1 MEDEELEEYLDEY
14 RDSNSR
20 LKLIEALKDKVTAEM
35 EDMDVSSS
43 AQKHDLNRVI
53 RDFEEE
59 LDWIENHKLSEFD
72 PEHE

>member
-14 RDSNSR
+14 RDSTSR
-20 LKLIEALKDKVTAEM
+20 LKLIQALKDKVTDEM

-43 AQKHDLNRVI
+43 AQKHDLNQVI

-59 LDWIENHKLSEFD
+59 LDWIENQKLSEFD

>member
-1 MEDEELEEYLDEY
+1 MRDEELQEYLDEY

-20 LKLIEALKDKVTAEM
+20 QNLIQALKDRVIGEM
-35 EDMDVSSS
+35 EEMDVSSS
-43 AQKHDLNRVI
+43 VQKHDLTMII

-59 LDWIENHKLSEFD
+59 LDWIENNKLSEFD

>member
-1 MEDEELEEYLDEY
+1 MRDEELEEYLDEY

-20 LKLIEALKDKVTAEM
+20 LKLIQALKDKVTNEM
-35 EDMDVSSS
+35 EDMDASSS
-43 AQKHDLNRVI
+43 AQKHDLNQVI